1 MSYLKQAM
9 LQEALEDAEQSLSLD
24 QSKENIK
31 ANKGGLEVDVGQPKS
46 WSYIYAYIYIWE
58 EALCRLRI
66 DTRRENRPSPLIRY
80 SHVCI
85 YGDYEAMYG
94 ERFDF

>member
-1 MSYLKQAM
+1 MLLNNRAMSYLKQAM

-46 WSYIYAYIYIWE
+46 WLYIYIWE
-58 EALCRLRI
+58 
-66 DTRRENRPSPLIRY
+66 
-80 SHVCI
+80 
-85 YGDYEAMYG
+85 
-94 ERFDF
+94 